1 MARKMNALKIA
12 QETRGQAAVTNRQ
25 PVPQVALYF
34 MHPRLE
40 PLKISPLRRRV
51 QISIDVE
58 DRTEVSGPVKIIHTV

>member
-1 MARKMNALKIA
+1 
-12 QETRGQAAVTNRQ
+12 
-25 PVPQVALYF
+25 VPQVALYF
-34 MHPRLE
+34 MQPRLE